1 MKKHS
6 QSQLRQEKKRL
17 VCDVL
22 DVYEGNAEAG
32 LRWLL
37 EPLPALQGQRPVDCL
52 DDPEKLA
59 QVWAVVRKL
68 ETGDFS

>member
-1 MKKHS
+1 MKKHPQS
-6 QSQLRQEKKRL
+6 QSREEKKRL
-17 VCDVL
+17 ICDVI

-37 EPLPALQGQRPVDCL
+37 EPLRALQGQRPVDCL
-52 DDPEKLA
+52 DDLEKLA